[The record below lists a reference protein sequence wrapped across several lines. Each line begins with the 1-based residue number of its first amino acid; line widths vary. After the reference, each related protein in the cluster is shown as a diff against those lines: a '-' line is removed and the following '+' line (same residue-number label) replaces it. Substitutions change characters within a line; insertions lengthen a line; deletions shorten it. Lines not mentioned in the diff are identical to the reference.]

1 MVNFLNILAFIKWDI
16 DPDIFLIPIVNHPV
30 RWYGMCWAVGLL
42 LSQQIMTFIYK
53 KEGRP
58 DQEMDTM
65 SLYIIAGTIIGA
77 RLGHILFY
85 EPMHYLHNP
94 SKIIAIWE
102 GGLASHGGTIGI
114 LIAAYLFA
122 RKTNVPYLWILD
134 RLTIVAALTSC
145 FIRVGNLMNS
155 EMSGLP
161 TTLPWGFIFTSIDDT
176 PRHPAQLYE
185 AIYYFLIFLLSFNI
199 WKRFRGRI
207 KNGFLLGWFL
217 IILFS
222 LRFVNEFFKINQVEF
237 ENNLILNMGQI
248 LSIPFVLTGI
258 AILIL
263 NTRKKREN
271 SNDNTIIEEV
281 GQAKTD

>member
-1 MVNFLNILAFIKWDI
+1 MNFLSGLAFIKWDI
-16 DPDIFLIPIVNHPV
+16 NPDLFLIPIVNHPV
-30 RWYGMCWAVGLL
+30 RWYGLCWAAGLL
-42 LSQQIMTFIYK
+42 LSQQIMAFIYK
-53 KEGRP
+53 KEGRQ
-58 DQEMDTM
+58 DKEIETM

-94 SKIIAIWE
+94 LKILAIWE

-122 RKTNVPYLWILD
+122 HKTKVPYLWILD

-145 FIRVGNLMNS
+145 FIRIGNLMNS
-155 EMSGLP
+155 EMAGLP
-161 TTLPWGFIFTSIDDT
+161 TSLPWGFIFTSIDEI
-176 PRHPAQLYE
+176 PRHPTQLYE
-185 AIYYFLIFLLSFNI
+185 AIYYFLIFLLSFNV
-199 WKRFRGRI
+199 WKQFRDRI

-222 LRFVNEFFKINQVEF
+222 LRFVNEFFKINQVDF
-237 ENNLILNMGQI
+237 EDNLILNMGQI

-258 AILIL
+258 VILIFIA
-263 NTRKKREN
+263 RKKREN
-271 SNDNTIIEEV
+271 GNDETIIEKAEQV
-281 GQAKTD
+281 KT